1 MKSRVSQKIF
11 GAALI
16 TSLMAVPALAEN
28 ASQLVSIN
36 GLASGPAERAL
47 QSRGFQ
53 YIDSNTNS
61 MGYTYS
67 YWWDGSD
74 KHCVQVE
81 AYRGMVETISD
92 ASDKDCHHSGGGSA
106 AAAVGVVA
114 GAAILGA
121 LLSHKSHHHEDNKHS
136 DSAKAEAQY
145 DRGFTDGLHNAA
157 YHNYDR
163 SNAYS
168 SGYSA
173 GIEQRD
179 ANLSHHHGRGGY
191 SAVAQYQDLQGARAA
206 GADSTLTTR
215 GFANVDGFKT
225 GTTAYTIWNKP
236 DTRQCVQMTVADGR
250 VYDIRDIGQHPKCR

>member
-1 MKSRVSQKIF
+1 MTSAISSKILV
-11 GAALI
+11 AAI
-16 TSLMAVPALAEN
+16 MSSLTAVPAFAEK
-28 ASQLVSIN
+28 ASQLTSIN
-36 GLASGPAERAL
+36 GLEPAAAENAL
-47 QSRGFQ
+47 QSRGFK

-61 MGYTYS
+61 RGYTYS
-67 YWWDGSD
+67 YWWDGGD
-74 KHCVQVE
+74 KNCVRVE
-81 AYRGMVETISD
+81 AYRGMVETIAD
-92 ASDKDCHHSGGGSA
+92 ASDRDCHHSGGGNT
-106 AAAVGVVA
+106 AAAVGIVA
-114 GAAILGA
+114 GAALLGA
-121 LLSHKSHHHEDNKHS
+121 LLSHKSNHHDDDKHY
-136 DSAKAEAQY
+136 DSAEDEAHY

-206 GADSTLTTR
+206 GADNTLNTR
-215 GFANVDGFKT
+215 GFTNVDGFKS